1 MGKSASLA
9 NIGSVADAPF
19 TFRNRL
25 INGNGVI
32 GQRGTVTLSGAAVS
46 YGADRWLAGISGGSS
61 VTASTLKSS
70 LGGTSSGTGVFI
82 TGTFTTGNPYF
93 AQRIEAANVV
103 DMNSKTVTLS
113 GLVYQDTG
121 SSQNFVP
128 RLTKANALDN
138 WSASTT
144 VATGTAFAVP
154 SGVVTPFEVQFTLGS
169 TDATNGLMVEVYAA
183 SAITVTSKNFAI
195 SDMQLEIGSRK
206 TPFEVRP
213 IGVELMMCQRYF
225 EKSYRQDITPGT
237 NNGAG
242 CAFIYVQTST
252 SQFTNGGTHCS
263 FKTVKR
269 TTPTINL
276 FSSTGVS
283 GSISD
288 DNANITRLG
297 AADNIGDS
305 GFRTYLA
312 STMPAAPAINFIWQ
326 WTASAEL

>member
-25 INGNGVI
+25 INGNGII

-61 VTASTLKSS
+61 VTATTLKSS

-82 TGTFTTGNPYF
+82 SGTFTTGNPYF
-93 AQRIEAANVV
+93 AQRIEAVNAV
-103 DMNSKTVTLS
+103 DMNSKTVTVS
-113 GLVYQDTG
+113 GVVYQDTG

-128 RLTKANALDN
+128 RLTKANALDT

-144 VATGTAFAVP
+144 VATGTAFAVA

-183 SAITVTSKNFAI
+183 SAITVTSKTFAI
-195 SDMQLEIGSRK
+195 SHMQFEIGSRK

-213 IGVELMMCQRYF
+213 IGTELALCQRYY
-225 EKSYRQDITPGT
+225 YR
-237 NNGAG
+237 
-242 CAFIYVQTST
+242 V
-252 SQFTNGGTHCS
+252 
-263 FKTVKR
+263 
-269 TTPTINL
+269 
-276 FSSTGVS
+276 
-283 GSISD
+283 
-288 DNANITRLG
+288 NAG
-297 AADNIGDS
+297 AASRVGGGHNSLTTQAVINTPFQVPMRAAPTALEQSGTAGDYDIQHLSNVTVCSSVPTFTAANQFMSTTAFSVAS
-305 GFRTYLA
+305 GLTAGQGSSARFVNTSGYLA
-312 STMPAAPAINFIWQ
+312 W
-326 WTASAEL
+326 SAEL

>member
-128 RLTKANALDN
+128 RLTKASALDN
-138 WSASTT
+138 WTSSST
-144 VATGTAFAVP
+144 VATGTAFAVA

-213 IGVELMMCQRYF
+213 IGVELMMCQRYLF
-225 EKSYRQDITPGT
+225 RTTDKRFSGWQ
-237 NNGAG
+237 GAG
-242 CAFIYVQTST
+242 TDLN
-252 SQFTNGGTHCS
+252 QFSVLFPTEMRANP
-263 FKTVKR
+263 TVDVDSS
-269 TTPTINL
+269 PYSGDNNAGSYASNI
-276 FSSTGVS
+276 STGGFTFTCNKS
-283 GSISD
+283 GGGYFY
-288 DNANITRLG
+288 TRWNL
-297 AADNIGDS
+297 
-305 GFRTYLA
+305 
-312 STMPAAPAINFIWQ
+312 
-326 WTASAEL
+326 TASIEL